1 MHKRTKLLDI
11 SKAVKDKVWERDG
24 HRCILCESIFAMPNA
39 HYISRAQGGLGI
51 PENVVTLCYVC
62 HDQYDNGADG
72 NFSLF
77 GCCTG
82 FYQCLLHEIFVV
94 EWIDHLLISFSLKR
108 VG

>member
-51 PENVVTLCYVC
+51 PENVVTLCIRRFVLRLRHLDWY
-62 HDQYDNGADG
+62 
-72 NFSLF
+72 
-77 GCCTG
+77 GCGRTRPSVS
-82 FYQCLLHEIFVV
+82 YTHLPIF
-94 EWIDHLLISFSLKR
+94 ELWFR
-108 VG
+108 REYC

>member
-51 PENVVTLCYVC
+51 PENVVTLCYAC
-62 HDQYDNGADG
+62 HDQYDNGAGGREMKPRIAAYLRSQYPDWDERKLVYRKYG
-72 NFSLF
+72 LP
-77 GCCTG
+77 
-82 FYQCLLHEIFVV
+82 
-94 EWIDHLLISFSLKR
+94 DM
-108 VG
+108 